1 MQRYYPLRRVPHT
14 VPRSYLWRR
23 LTPLVPHLARSAG
36 RSVAAALPLPANAR
50 EAMQEKARAAGDE
63 TVEKA
68 QHIFFE
74 NPGLDTLVVR
84 VLNRIGRTVVEL
96 ARLSLAGRIALGLD
110 REGRL
115 RTHLEALPSTGYD
128 SLMVSGLAAGTAL
141 GYFRGGDIQSL
152 IWWDS
157 ADKNSRKRTKLPKG
171 HPYPAARRFQ
181 VPRSLGDL
189 AADIDDLYWA
199 EAYGQAMKV
208 TRVGEGEN
216 RRWLVSLPGTDHG
229 ELESE
234 PNPADIE
241 SNIREEL
248 NLPSAMR
255 RGAIQVIK
263 SAMAADG
270 LTPEEMVS
278 ERVLICGHSQG
289 GMVAV
294 GLAASDPE
302 EVGFTVDRV
311 LTMGSPTRRL
321 RLRSDA
327 QLLAV
332 EHVQD
337 IVPSLDGTP
346 RRQVDQR
353 IVVDRELNKPKQGPL
368 FYAHSSSTY
377 TETVRQL
384 EREATVVGWGRT
396 GDVVGALRDYL
407 PQPGEPWRVTHHYVW
422 QDLLEPQKSSAWT
435 TYLEM
440 DLPHDWCPVTF
451 EGEIGPGELRIPE
464 PPISIPTVEEIQ
476 SRVTALLHAGG
487 ASRGDASSGD
497 HGDDHSDVNGDSDG
511 DGGADSSE
519 QPGERT
525 NEQPGEQPSEEIGG
539 EETQ

>member
-1 MQRYYPLRRVPHT
+1 MQKYYPLRRVPHT

-23 LTPLVPHLARSAG
+23 LVPLVGPLVRSGARSVVAG
-36 RSVAAALPLPANAR
+36 LPLPPATR
-50 EAMQEKARAAGDE
+50 SVMQEKARAAGDE

-84 VLNRIGRTVVEL
+84 TLNRVGKAVVTL
-96 ARLSLAGRIALGLD
+96 GRLSLSGRIALGLD
-110 REGRL
+110 REGDL
-115 RTHLEALPSTGYD
+115 RAHLEALPVTGYD

-141 GYFRGGDIQSL
+141 GYFRGGPIQSI

-157 ADKNSRKRTKLPKG
+157 ADKNRRRRAKLPEG
-171 HPYPAARRFQ
+171 HVYPAARRFQ

-199 EAYGQAMKV
+199 EAYGQAIKV

-216 RRWLVSLPGTDHG
+216 RRWLVSLPGTDHSDF
-229 ELESE
+229 ESE

-241 SNIREEL
+241 SNLREEL

-255 RGAIQVIK
+255 RGTIQVIK
-263 SAMAADG
+263 SAMLADG
-270 LTPEEMVS
+270 LSPEEMVS

-294 GLAASDPE
+294 GLASSPPE

-327 QLLAV
+327 QLLAI

-353 IVVDRELNKPKQGPL
+353 VVVDRELNKPRQGPL

-377 TETVRQL
+377 TETLRQL
-384 EREATVVGWGRT
+384 EREAAVVRWGRT
-396 GDVVGALRDYL
+396 GDVIEMLRDYL
-407 PQPGEPWRVTHHYVW
+407 PKDDEPWRVTHHYVW

-440 DLPHDWCPVTF
+440 DVTEHWNPVTF
-451 EGEIGPGELRIPE
+451 EGEIEPGELRIPE
-464 PPISIPTVEEIQ
+464 PAITIP
-476 SRVTALLHAGG
+476 
-487 ASRGDASSGD
+487 
-497 HGDDHSDVNGDSDG
+497 
-511 DGGADSSE
+511 SSE
-519 QPGERT
+519 ELHSKAEELHSKAEELQNKVTSLFRPGRT
-525 NEQPGEQPSEEIGG
+525 GGTGEPGGG
-539 EETQ
+539 QGEDLSPENAEEETAE